1 MVRAMST
8 HVASGVLLALA
19 SAQQRH
25 PRVEDSGPEGVFMVL
40 GAAVAIVV
48 LFFVLVA
55 ILRRFLF
62 ICGPHEVLV
71 FSGRKCRLPDGT
83 MSNYTVMHGG
93 RGFRRPFLE
102 QVRRLDMRLFPV
114 EVVVHNAYSVDQIP
128 LIVHA
133 IANVKISSNPQAVR
147 NAAERFL
154 YTNLAQIAS
163 AAQQTLEGVLRE
175 VVSQLSP
182 EQVNEDRLRFADT
195 LEEHARDDLYKL
207 GLELDVLKI
216 QHVADEQDYLK
227 NLGRGRI
234 AEMLRDAENAENAAK
249 QAIAEADAEARQR
262 AETAQKRADTAVVVT
277 KNEADAEL
285 AKLDAGAKGAE
296 NQTEMATET
305 ARVKAEQK
313 LQQLRS
319 DLEQLRLRN
328 DVVLPAEAKS
338 RAAELKAQ
346 GEAAPAIE
354 QGKSAA
360 AALRAV
366 SQEWA
371 AAGDIGREVYLLQ
384 QLPILARAAGKRVG
398 ESQVGTIRV
407 VAGDERAYATV
418 LASHAAAVGR
428 VLEQTC
434 KALGVDLGRLMGG
447 GGAPPT
453 VPPARTFSTTPTLP
467 GGTKS

>member
-1 MVRAMST
+1 MWN
-8 HVASGVLLALA
+8 HVSSGLLLAFV
-19 SAQQRH
+19 SAEQRR
-25 PRVEDSGPEGVFMVL
+25 PRAEDSGAEEAFMVL

-48 LFFVLVA
+48 LFFIFVA

-71 FSGRKCRLPDGT
+71 FSGRKSRLSDGSI
-83 MSNYTVMHGG
+83 SNYTIMHGG
-93 RGFRRPFLE
+93 RGFRRPFVE

-114 EVVVHNAYSVDQIP
+114 EVQVHNAYSVDQIP

-175 VVSQLSP
+175 VVSQLTP
-182 EQVNEDRLRFADT
+182 LQVNEDRLRFADT
-195 LEEHARDDLYKL
+195 LEEHARDDLTKL

-262 AETAQKRADTAVVVT
+262 AETAQKRADTAVVVS
-277 KNEADAEL
+277 KNDADAEL
-285 AKLDAGAKGAE
+285 ARLDATAKGAE
-296 NQTEMATET
+296 NQSEMAAET

-319 DLEQLRLRN
+319 ELEQLRLRN
-328 DVVLPAEAKS
+328 DVVLPSEAKA

-346 GEAAPAIE
+346 GEAAPALE
-354 QGKSAA
+354 QGKAAA
-360 AALRAV
+360 AALHAV
-366 SQEWA
+366 AQEWA
-371 AAGDIGREVYLLQ
+371 AAGDVGREVYLLQ
-384 QLPILARAAGKRVG
+384 QLPIIARAAGKRVA
-398 ESQVGTIRV
+398 ESQVGSIKV

-418 LASHAAAVGR
+418 LASHASAVGR

-447 GGAPPT
+447 AGGHPP
-453 VPPARTFSTTPTLP
+453 VPPPPRSIGTIPPLP
-467 GGTKS
+467 GGHKP

>member
-1 MVRAMST
+1 
-8 HVASGVLLALA
+8 
-19 SAQQRH
+19 
-25 PRVEDSGPEGVFMVL
+25 
-40 GAAVAIVV
+40 
-48 LFFVLVA
+48 
-55 ILRRFLF
+55 
-62 ICGPHEVLV
+62 V
-71 FSGRKCRLPDGT
+71 FSGRKSKLADGSV
-83 MSNYTVMHGG
+83 SNYTVMHGG

-133 IANVKISSNPQAVR
+133 IANVKICSQPQTVR

-175 VVSQLSP
+175 VVSQLTP

-195 LEEHARDDLYKL
+195 LEEHARDDLTKL

-277 KNEADAEL
+277 NAEL
-285 AKLDAGAKGAE
+285 ARLDATAKGAE
-296 NQTEMATET
+296 NQSEMAAET

-328 DVVLPAEAKS
+328 DVVLPAEAKA

-354 QGKSAA
+354 QGKSTA

-366 SQEWA
+366 AQEWA
-371 AAGDIGREVYLLQ
+371 AAGDVGQ
-384 QLPILARAAGKRVG
+384 QLPVIAKAAGKRVA
-398 ESQVGTIRV
+398 ESQVGTIKI

-418 LASHAAAVGR
+418 LASHAAAVSR

-434 KALGVDLGRLMGG
+434 RALGVDLGRLMGG
-447 GGAPPT
+447 GGG
-453 VPPARTFSTTPTLP
+453 PPAVPAPRAFSSTPTLP
-467 GGTKS
+467 GGTKP

>member
-1 MVRAMST
+1 MGT
-8 HVASGVLLALA
+8 HLSSGWLLALA
-19 SAQQRH
+19 SAMQRR
-25 PRVEDSGPEGVFMVL
+25 PRAEDTGAEEAFMVL
-40 GAAVAIVV
+40 GAAVALVV
-48 LFFVLVA
+48 LFFILVA
-55 ILRRFLF
+55 ILKRFLF

-71 FSGRKCRLPDGT
+71 FSGRKSKLADGSV
-83 MSNYTVMHGG
+83 SNYTVMHGG

-133 IANVKISSNPQAVR
+133 IANVKICSQPQTVR

-175 VVSQLSP
+175 VVSQLTP

-195 LEEHARDDLYKL
+195 LEEHARDDLTKL

-277 KNEADAEL
+277 KNQADAEL
-285 AKLDAGAKGAE
+285 ARLDATAKGAE
-296 NQTEMATET
+296 NQSEMAAET

-328 DVVLPAEAKS
+328 DVVLPAEAKA

-354 QGKSAA
+354 QGKSTA

-366 SQEWA
+366 AQEWA
-371 AAGDIGREVYLLQ
+371 AAGDVGREVYLLQ
-384 QLPILARAAGKRVG
+384 QLPVIAKAAGKRVA
-398 ESQVGTIRV
+398 ESQVGTIKI

-418 LASHAAAVGR
+418 LASHAAAVSR

-434 KALGVDLGRLMGG
+434 RALGVDLGRLMGG
-447 GGAPPT
+447 GGG
-453 VPPARTFSTTPTLP
+453 PPAVPAPRAFSSTPTLP
-467 GGTKS
+467 GGTKP